1 MTLGGLG
8 GRLPLFGQILDLDL
22 LRMIVRLLKWLII
35 CVILGD

>member
-22 LRMIVRLLKWLII
+22 FKDDYSFIEV
-35 CVILGD
+35 VIYLCNFR